1 MPWVEEAIPELTRSK
16 DVVDGVLAAATA
28 LTGFVLIFLSLA
40 LSSLQRSPGD
50 GSGELVQTYRRAAG
64 IGFLAF
70 VVGVAVI
77 GFSLLW
83 LRGRSAIV
91 YSLISWFFAAEL
103 LLVAIAAGMITWK
116 TVRSSPRRL
125 ILRAVGWA
133 PTNPISERVSSER
146 DSR

>member
-1 MPWVEEAIPELTRSK
+1 MQWVGESIPELSRSK

-40 LSSLQRSPGD
+40 LSSLQRSPAD
-50 GSGELVQTYRRAAG
+50 GPGELVQTHWRAAG
-64 IGFLAF
+64 IAF
-70 VVGVAVI
+70 VAFVGGVAVI

-116 TVRSSPRRL
+116 TVRSSPPRSGARE
-125 ILRAVGWA
+125 RAPRW
-133 PTNPISERVSSER
+133 PR
-146 DSR
+146 

>member
-1 MPWVEEAIPELTRSK
+1 MQRVEESIPELTRSK
-16 DVVDGVLAAATA
+16 DVVDGVLAAATG

-40 LSSLQRSPGD
+40 LSSLQRSHD
-50 GSGELVQTYRRAAG
+50 DDSGGLVQTYRRAAG
-64 IGFLAF
+64 IAFVAF

-116 TVRSSPRRL
+116 TVRPSPRR
-125 ILRAVGWA
+125 
-133 PTNPISERVSSER
+133 
-146 DSR
+146 